1 MGYIDGPNEYIL
13 AMNNPLLW
21 IDPYGLWKR
30 QAWNTVSYVTER
42 TVNEVLG
49 VPLGIYDFFTEEGKY
64 YPQSPANI
72 KITDTG
78 ARPIYTNGINTS
90 YEYAQRTANELGA
103 DLFYN
108 PPRGYVADGTQT
120 ILQKTIGRYFPG
132 SLERSYANTIRDIN
146 VAFERPVQF
155 ISHSQGTVTTT
166 GALELLHSEKYELIK
181 GSSAVFLA
189 PATLETRINYASKEL
204 DISSQILP
212 NKNDF
217 VSETQ
222 STFNMRRQMNGWSHL
237 SNVLEEHNVYKYI
250 DEARERGY
258 IQQ

>member
-1 MGYIDGPNEYIL
+1 
-13 AMNNPLLW
+13 MNNPLLW

-30 QAWNTVSYVTER
+30 QAWNSVTNLTEQTV
-42 TVNEVLG
+42 G
-49 VPLGIYDFFTEEGKY
+49 AIPLGIYDFFNEEGKY
-64 YPQSPANI
+64 YPQSSANI
-72 KITDTG
+72 KITNTG
-78 ARPIYTNGINTS
+78 ARPIYSNGIRTS
-90 YEYAQRTANELGA
+90 YEEAQRTADELGA

-108 PPRGYVADGTQT
+108 PSRGFVADATQT

-166 GALELLHSEKYELIK
+166 GTLELLHSEKYELIK

-189 PATLETRINYASKEL
+189 PATLETRIEKACREIQINYNTY
-204 DISSQILP
+204 P
-212 NKNDF
+212 RNNDF

-222 STFNMRRQMNGWSHL
+222 STFNMKRQMNGWSHL
-237 SNVLEEHNVYKYI
+237 LDVLEEHDVYKYI
-250 DEARERGY
+250 DEARKRGY